1 MFASGKWKELAD
13 NTPTACFLLRI
24 SYSLSSELHILS
36 FFMTVTLWFYKF
48 KIYNSAYLFKDDACS
63 KLKSN
68 EHLTTYLY
76 LE

>member
-36 FFMTVTLWFYKF
+36 FFLSPFGFINFRYITVL
-48 KIYNSAYLFKDDACS
+48 IYLKMMHVVNSS
-63 KLKSN
+63 QMN
-68 EHLTTYLY
+68 I
-76 LE
+76 